1 MLRAFSFG
9 GARLG
14 PADRGSFGDC
24 GWRGFLLSRGVAGG
38 VVLGL
43 ADVRQNPERKGRIE
57 VSGRTPI
64 VWELLRIRPSFTC
77 ARSVDFGFNA

>member
-1 MLRAFSFG
+1 M
-9 GARLG
+9 
-14 PADRGSFGDC
+14 
-24 GWRGFLLSRGVAGG
+24 LSRGVAGG

-43 ADVRQNPERKGRIE
+43 ADVRQNPERKGRTE

-64 VWELLRIRPSFTC
+64 VWELLLVRPSFTF